1 LPLDTF
7 HVYVLEAK
15 NVAAMDKGGTSDPYV
30 TLSCSMNK
38 QKFKTKAHNKTLNPK
53 WNENNHFQFFTSS
66 EEGQIYLKMFDAN
79 LLFKSEFM
87 GETSIDINKYAD
99 AEEHDVW
106 LPLTSEPVKKKPDP
120 NKTGEIHVKIL
131 FSGPPGYKPKKKKEV
146 VEEDSKKDK
155 KEKKKKKRKTLQQT
169 LKITTIW
176 DKNWEEEHFQ

>member
-1 LPLDTF
+1 
-7 HVYVLEAK
+7 
-15 NVAAMDKGGTSDPYV
+15 MDKGGTSDPYV

-38 QKFKTKAHNKTLNPK
+38 QKFKTKAHNKTLTPK
-53 WNENNHFQFFTSS
+53 WTENNHFQFFTSS

-106 LPLTSEPVKKKPDP
+106 LPLTSEPIKKNQIQTKLENFMLKFFFLDHQDT
-120 NKTGEIHVKIL
+120 NQKRRRKLLKKIIQ
-131 FSGPPGYKPKKKKEV
+131 PKKIKK
-146 VEEDSKKDK
+146 
-155 KEKKKKKRKTLQQT
+155 KKKKKRKILQQT

-176 DKNWEEEHFQ
+176 DKS